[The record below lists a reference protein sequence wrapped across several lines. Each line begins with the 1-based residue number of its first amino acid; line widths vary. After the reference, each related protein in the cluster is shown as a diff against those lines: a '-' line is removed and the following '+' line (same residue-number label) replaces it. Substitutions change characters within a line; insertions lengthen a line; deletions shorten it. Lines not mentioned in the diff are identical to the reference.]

1 MSTQTAGSA
10 DLSPTPGQG
19 IRLSGYI
26 STAAISVANIV
37 AVVAV
42 TGILARAFSEDQ
54 FLLYGKANRY
64 MNFLFCITNGSL
76 GYAIVRYGSFGDESK
91 RKQVLFNALCLVG
104 GLTLLV
110 SATVR
115 FSIDEIATALNEP
128 RFSRGW
134 MIYCS
139 LWLFGQ
145 SFLHIILAYLRSS
158 SQLTLANKVHWTS
171 KTLCILS
178 AASIIWI
185 MSQWVQAPLSVPQ
198 YYGLVGVLVTTT
210 CILAFASQ
218 WKNLEP
224 TLNPKLCGH
233 MIGFSS
239 TRIVDALLK
248 NSFLVVVLTLLGRH
262 SPASAR
268 IAGQV
273 AVITF
278 LLRGIEALCQPL
290 VMLVMTDSLAKD
302 SKERIRRMV
311 ETGWIALATF
321 TLPMMLVLFMLCEPI
336 VKLYLGTRFQGLG
349 EEFGIISL
357 SLLPTVAVVLFRG
370 HLDGK
375 LKISPIMYANILGVL
390 AIGSITWYLLEQN
403 TVTLRTIAWSIVAIR
418 WLQFV
423 FVMWLLNRMFGVIP
437 YRREAVLQV
446 WTKLQ
451 TLVRKIRSRG

>member
-1 MSTQTAGSA
+1 MSTQAAGSA
-10 DLSPTPGQG
+10 DLAPTSGRG

-26 STAAISVANIV
+26 STVAISAANII

-42 TGILARAFSEDQ
+42 TAILARAFDEDQ

-64 MNFLFCITNGSL
+64 LNFLFCITNGSL

-91 RKQVLFNALCLVG
+91 RKQVLFNALCMIG

-110 SATVR
+110 STTVR

-145 SFLHIILAYLRSS
+145 SFLHILLAHLRSS
-158 SQLTLANKVHWTS
+158 NQLTRANKVHWTA
-171 KTLCILS
+171 KTVCILS
-178 AASIIWI
+178 AATIVWI
-185 MSQWVQAPLSVPQ
+185 MSRVVNAPLSVPQ
-198 YYGLVGVLVTTT
+198 FYGLVGLLVTTT
-210 CILAFASQ
+210 CILGFASQ

-233 MIGFSS
+233 MVEFSS

-248 NSFLVVVLTLLGRH
+248 NSFLVVVITLLSTHGT
-262 SPASAR
+262 ASAR

-302 SKERIRRMV
+302 SKEKIRRMI
-311 ETGWIALATF
+311 ETSWIALAVF
-321 TLPMMLVLFMLCEPI
+321 TVPLMLVLFTLCEPI
-336 VKLYLGTRFQGLG
+336 VKLYLGSKFQGLG
-349 EEFGIISL
+349 EEFGVISL

-375 LKISPIMYANILGVL
+375 LKVSPIMYANIVGVV
-390 AIGSITWYLLEQN
+390 AIGAITWFLLDRNMVSLQI
-403 TVTLRTIAWSIVAIR
+403 IAWSIVAIR
-418 WLQFV
+418 WVQFL
-423 FVMWLLNRMFGVIP
+423 FVMLLLNRMFGVVP
-437 YRREAVLQV
+437 YRHEAMLLV
-446 WTKLQ
+446 WSKLRS
-451 TLVRKIRSRG
+451 LVSKFRSRG